1 MKKELLNDFL
11 EQLKKGNKLIFPR
24 EDAAIIINFIVLYE
38 TFNFKTEIEAEHGDI
53 TIIKI

>member
-11 EQLKKGNKLIFPR
+11 DQLKKGNKLIFPR